1 VNPMPN
7 IFGGMS
13 SSSEEGAEVG
23 LRHAPPAP
31 TVALSPPAL
40 EAVDGQP
47 EAMLAEQASAAWS
60 SSRPLPS
67 RPSGPSPH
75 DRAETSAQ
83 GAQQAAHPGLFMSK
97 LVWGTLLCLL
107 SSPRLFVYVFY
118 VAFAGDVM
126 AGLLTPEEQAAA
138 ASARFGP
145 GQPGPMAPG
154 PSECGV
160 FLSYSSL
167 SLLLLPMSD
176 RPSDLSCFFSTQA
189 PPALLSQVGKS
200 AILGFLETS
209 EVVSGSWCI
218 HCEI

>member
-1 VNPMPN
+1 MPK
-7 IFGGMS
+7 IFGGLS
-13 SSSEEGAEVG
+13 SSSEEGAEVD
-23 LRHAPPAP
+23 LRHDPPAP
-31 TVALSPPAL
+31 AIGAPPPTL
-40 EAVDGQP
+40 EAVVGQP
-47 EAMLAEQASAAWS
+47 EAMLAEQAPAA
-60 SSRPLPS
+60 R
-67 RPSGPSPH
+67 SPH

-97 LVWGTLLCLL
+97 LVWRTLLFLL
-107 SSPRLFVYVFY
+107 SSPGLFVYVFY

-167 SLLLLPMSD
+167 GLLLLPMSD
-176 RPSDLSCFFSTQA
+176 RPSDLSCCFFPT
-189 PPALLSQVGKS
+189 
-200 AILGFLETS
+200 
-209 EVVSGSWCI
+209 
-218 HCEI
+218 

>member
-1 VNPMPN
+1 
-7 IFGGMS
+7 
-13 SSSEEGAEVG
+13 
-23 LRHAPPAP
+23 
-31 TVALSPPAL
+31 
-40 EAVDGQP
+40 
-47 EAMLAEQASAAWS
+47 
-60 SSRPLPS
+60 
-67 RPSGPSPH
+67 
-75 DRAETSAQ
+75 
-83 GAQQAAHPGLFMSK
+83 MSK

-107 SSPRLFVYVFY
+107 SSPGLFVYVFY

-167 SLLLLPMSD
+167 GLLLLPMSD
-176 RPSDLSCFFSTQA
+176 RPSDLSCCCFFSTQA
-189 PPALLSQVGKS
+189 PPALLSQVWKS

-218 HCEI
+218 HCEICFPHLMVLYLFVLL

>member
-1 VNPMPN
+1 M
-7 IFGGMS
+7 
-13 SSSEEGAEVG
+13 
-23 LRHAPPAP
+23 
-31 TVALSPPAL
+31 
-40 EAVDGQP
+40 
-47 EAMLAEQASAAWS
+47 
-60 SSRPLPS
+60 
-67 RPSGPSPH
+67 
-75 DRAETSAQ
+75 ETSAQ

-97 LVWGTLLCLL
+97 LVWRTLLFLV
-107 SSPRLFVYVFY
+107 SSPGLFFYVFY

-126 AGLLTPEEQAAA
+126 ARLLTSEEQAAV

-167 SLLLLPMSD
+167 GLLLLPMSD
-176 RPSDLSCFFSTQA
+176 RPSDLSCCFFTQA

-209 EVVSGSWCI
+209 EVVSDSRCI
-218 HCEI
+218 HCEICFPHLMVLYLFVLL